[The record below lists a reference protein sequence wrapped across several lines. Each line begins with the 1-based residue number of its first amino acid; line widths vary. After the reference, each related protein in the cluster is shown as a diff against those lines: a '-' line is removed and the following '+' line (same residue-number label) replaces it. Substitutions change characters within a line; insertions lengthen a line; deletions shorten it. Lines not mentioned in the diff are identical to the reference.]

1 MTPQH
6 PIATVMLLP
15 DETPAG
21 TVYLPANRLAESLT
35 KLMGKAVVQ
44 EHQLPLIEALG
55 FQILFPNG
63 QPLPFPKAYQRSKF
77 AEPLHV
83 KDEA

>member
-1 MTPQH
+1 MHH

-21 TVYLPANRLAESLT
+21 TVYRPANTLAEALA
-35 KLMGKAVVQ
+35 KLMGKAIIRDD
-44 EHQLPLIEALG
+44 QLPLIEALG
-55 FQILFPNG
+55 FQIAFPNG
-63 QPLPFPKAYQRSKF
+63 QPLPFPRGAYQRPY

-83 KDEA
+83 RDEA